1 MKKIIS
7 LEAIRKNNCYEEI
20 AEMIDDVSEYDIE
33 VKVRPIE
40 IKIILQELY
49 NLYKEKNIIYQYQ
62 EDMSTYFNEIMLIA
76 IENDQEITNNLIF
89 ESLSFC
95 HYLQTP
101 VEIEKEDIDTAL
113 ENAKTKIKRIG
124 EI

>member
-1 MKKIIS
+1 MGKIIS
-7 LEAIRKNNCYEEI
+7 LEARTKDICYEEI
-20 AEMIDDVSEYDIE
+20 SEMIDEISEYDIE
-33 VKVRPIE
+33 VKVRPLE
-40 IKIILQELY
+40 IKIVLQELY
-49 NLYKEKNIIYQYQ
+49 NLYEEKHVIYQYQ
-62 EDMSTYFNEIMLIA
+62 EDMSAYFNEIMLMA
-76 IENDQEITNNLIF
+76 IENDQKITNNFIF

-101 VEIEKEDIDTAL
+101 VEIEKEDIDNAL